1 MHAGLMDAIFWLGLG
16 IILPATGY
24 AVSLIQPC
32 TGQ

>member
-16 IILPATGY
+16 IILPAAGY